1 MLSVDVKEYLKKK
14 DFLYCREPVVYKSG
28 RTSASVSMCVSVCV
42 CARTC
47 MCVCSRKAAGNRGF
61 VRVMCA
67 LLVFCIICHRIFIF
81 ITYNILYNFI
91 V

>member
-1 MLSVDVKEYLKKK
+1 MLSVDLKEYLKKK

-28 RTSASVSMCVSVCV
+28 RTPASVSMCVSVCMCACV

-47 MCVCSRKAAGNRGF
+47 MCVSSRKAAGNRGF

-67 LLVFCIICHRIFIF
+67 LLVFCII
-81 ITYNILYNFI
+81 
-91 V
+91 